1 MAMDTSSLM
10 GFAMLGT
17 MKKAE
22 RKRAQT
28 PLVLTMIPG
37 PPSTR
42 AAFAT
47 VAVGNQ
53 ASEGLRREKK
63 VAAAVLGAI
72 EAVAAGQPAATAF
85 AGQAALG
92 DLAPDQ
98 LASRLRSILDRGTE
112 ESQGAAGTGET
123 KPDET
128 KAEIEAAVEAAVEKA
143 VAETRAEAQKVLA
156 LATTMLIG
164 AIGRPK
170 DQLFT
175 EDEAKPFADYLA
187 QVSAEDR
194 TKIVK

>member
-10 GFAMLGT
+10 GFAVLGS

-63 VAAAVLGAI
+63 VAGAVLGAI
-72 EAVAAGQPAATAF
+72 EAIVAGLPAATAF
-85 AGQAALG
+85 AGQAALS

-98 LASRLRSILDRGTE
+98 LANRFTSIVDRETGV
-112 ESQGAAGTGET
+112 SHGSARTGES
-123 KPDET
+123 PENPET
-128 KAEIEAAVEAAVEKA
+128 GAAAVEKA
-143 VAETRAEAQKVLA
+143 VAEARAEAEKVLA

-164 AIGRPK
+164 AIGKPQ

-194 TKIVK
+194 AKIVK

>member
-10 GFAMLGT
+10 GFAVLGS

-63 VAAAVLGAI
+63 VAGAVLGAI
-72 EAVAAGQPAATAF
+72 EAIVAGQPAATAF
-85 AGQAALG
+85 AGQAALS

-98 LASRLRSILDRGTE
+98 LASRFTGIVDRETE
-112 ESQGAAGTGET
+112 ESHGSAETGES
-123 KPDET
+123 P
-128 KAEIEAAVEAAVEKA
+128 EKA
-143 VAETRAEAQKVLA
+143 VAEARAEAEKVLA

-194 TKIVK
+194 AKIVK

>member
-10 GFAMLGT
+10 GFAVLGS

-53 ASEGLRREKK
+53 ASEGLRRERK
-63 VAAAVLGAI
+63 VAGAVLGAI
-72 EAVAAGQPAATAF
+72 EAIVAGQPAATAF
-85 AGQAALG
+85 AGQAALS

-98 LASRLRSILDRGTE
+98 LASRFTGIVDRETE
-112 ESQGAAGTGET
+112 ESHGSVETAETGET
-123 KPDET
+123 
-128 KAEIEAAVEAAVEKA
+128 EASA
-143 VAETRAEAQKVLA
+143 RAEAEAEKVLA

-175 EDEAKPFADYLA
+175 EDEAKPFVDYLA

-194 TKIVK
+194 AKIVK